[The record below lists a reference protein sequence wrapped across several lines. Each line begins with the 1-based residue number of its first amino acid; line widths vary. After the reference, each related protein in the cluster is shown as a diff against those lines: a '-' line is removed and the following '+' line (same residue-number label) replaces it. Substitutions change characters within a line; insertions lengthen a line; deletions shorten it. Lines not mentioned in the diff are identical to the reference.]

1 MSVENQ
7 AYLRF
12 VTSVITPLTMVAETG
27 KYPQVLN
34 ALERMKDLIADL
46 EEQCRSYSA
55 MMLKEPKAGPLSRDP
70 SLGSSGSDE
79 ITPTLERKW
88 LSSVGVFTARQ
99 RSIAREIEILRTL
112 EDAQGVILL
121 KRLQER
127 LIALA
132 LAEKGGQAAVVT
144 QISRMKKAGL
154 VGSEAQGFYSRT
166 DLGAE
171 RLKKMH
177 LNYATLFV
185 PEELRLSVS

>member
-1 MSVENQ
+1 LSAENQ

-12 VTSVITPLTMVAETG
+12 VTSVIAPLTMVAETG

-55 MMLKEPKAGPLSRDP
+55 IMLKEPKAGSALQAS
-70 SLGSSGSDE
+70 SLGNNGSADDV
-79 ITPTLERKW
+79 PPLERKW
-88 LSSVGVFTARQ
+88 LSSVAAFTARQ
-99 RSIAREIEILRTL
+99 RSMAREIEILRAL
-112 EDAQGVILL
+112 EDAHGVILL

-127 LIALA
+127 LIALG
-132 LAEKGGQAAVVT
+132 LSEKGGQAAVVT
-144 QISRMKKAGL
+144 QISRLKKAGL

-185 PEELRLSVS
+185 PEDIRERVA

>member
-1 MSVENQ
+1 LSAENQ

-12 VTSVITPLTMVAETG
+12 VTSVIAPLTMVAETG

-55 MMLKEPKAGPLSRDP
+55 IMLKEPKAGSALQVS
-70 SLGSSGSDE
+70 SLGNNGSGDDV
-79 ITPTLERKW
+79 PPLERKW
-88 LSSVGVFTARQ
+88 LSSVAAFTARQ
-99 RSIAREIEILRTL
+99 RSMAREIEILRAL
-112 EDAQGVILL
+112 EDAHGVILL

-127 LIALA
+127 LIALG
-132 LAEKGGQAAVVT
+132 LSEKGGQAAVVT
-144 QISRMKKAGL
+144 QISRLKKAGL

-185 PEELRLSVS
+185 PEDIRERVA